1 MNEST
6 KESVKEFFTLEYKYF
21 SSMMIIIIVGVI
33 IGGISI
39 PSIYEHNTNTEKN
52 ILLAKKAE
60 EIKAQEANRVIAKV
74 YQDTIIVN
82 GQPQETKITVS
93 YIKGS
98 NELDVKYE

>member
-1 MNEST
+1 MNESM

-21 SSMMIIIIVGVI
+21 SSMMIMTIISIV

-52 ILLAKKAE
+52 ILLAK
-60 EIKAQEANRVIAKV
+60 KAQEANRVIAKV

-82 GQPQETKITVS
+82 GQPQETKITLS

>member
-21 SSMMIIIIVGVI
+21 AAMMIIIIVCVI

-39 PSIYEHNTNTEKN
+39 PSIYEHNSNIEKD

-82 GQPQETKITVS
+82 GQPQETKITLS

>member
-6 KESVKEFFTLEYKYF
+6 KESVKEFFTLEYRYF
-21 SSMMIIIIVGVI
+21 SSMMIIIIVCVI
-33 IGGISI
+33 VGGISI
-39 PSIYEHNTNTEKN
+39 PSIYEYNANTEQD
-52 ILLAKKAE
+52 ILLAKQIE

-98 NELDVKYE
+98 NELDVTYE